1 MNVNILA
8 DSSWESKLD
17 HAMKVLD
24 CRSLAGDFG
33 TGLDKIV
40 ICLMC
45 RSTEH
50 EFKQRVRHTQANAT
64 LGIDVML
71 DLPFFVSAT
80 HVQRRAKVAEQIAMQ
95 VRAVLVKKRIKE
107 FDADSFLEHL
117 DAVLTQQLNGLAST
131 RFDQYCLERA
141 TGF

>member
-71 DLPFFVSAT
+71 DLESPRDSWRLFGLSQAAT
-80 HVQRRAKVAEQIAMQ
+80 AAA
-95 VRAVLVKKRIKE
+95 
-107 FDADSFLEHL
+107 
-117 DAVLTQQLNGLAST
+117 
-131 RFDQYCLERA
+131 
-141 TGF
+141 